1 MSRGKHIRAMF
12 CAVLIL
18 FLAGPISRVTSFS
31 FQPSHASLKQQ
42 LSHRLFSSSTPN
54 DVLSLPELYPFL
66 SSSLQK
72 LGFSSP
78 TPIQAASAGRSKDE
92 NLIMIAPTGSGK
104 TLAYLLPAFEKA
116 LAVGGTVLV
125 VAPTRE
131 LSVQLNYVASS
142 ILANLTPDE
151 NEYESENEPNP
162 DMKVLLAVKGVDA
175 PTPEQLNAATVLVGT
190 PFELYQVLTKI
201 QGGLEFIAGDVLTS
215 VILDEVDVLLPPAPK
230 ELRTALDGTDKD
242 GKRRYKDEFGII
254 RKKRNTPQDE
264 RRRQEQKR
272 KLNAVQRSGI
282 QMSSGSKQ
290 VVGPTDNILN
300 LIATRYGS
308 GRDIFPCQV
317 LAGSATASRRTLDR
331 LNKAL
336 YDAATEAA
344 STVEVVWAGNVKACR
359 PEVVVDEEKSEDV
372 NLPTNDV
379 QHTIRAV
386 TVPEEVKHQYIILS
400 KEAAAS
406 PKASM
411 EAVKKAVE
419 ILKPKTALLFLCGD
433 FCKSEVKQKVEVS
446 KNIRVPSERVKKT
459 AQARKRAAMKNKKSA
474 PPQQNSPL
482 TFSARQACSMLTN
495 LGIDAMPLHVALGLE
510 LNAKDTDED
519 ADIPPFLVTFE
530 GSARGLHIDDVDA
543 VFLVGRP
550 ASAASY
556 LHLAGRV
563 GRSLPAQGEVTI
575 RPGTVVS
582 LCTNGSAKELEKWTK
597 QIGGTPAEELI
608 L

>member
-1 MSRGKHIRAMF
+1 
-12 CAVLIL
+12 
-18 FLAGPISRVTSFS
+18 VTSFS
-31 FQPSHASLKQQ
+31 FQPSHANLKQQ

-54 DVLSLPELYPFL
+54 EVLSLSELYPSL

-78 TPIQAASAGRSKDE
+78 TTIQAASAGRSKEE

-104 TLAYLLPAFEKA
+104 TLAYLLPAIEKA

-142 ILANLTPDE
+142 ILANLTPDG
-151 NEYESENEPNP
+151 NEYESENEPTP
-162 DMKVLLAVKGVDA
+162 DMKVLLAVKGIDA

-190 PFELYQVLTKI
+190 PLELYQVLTKI
-201 QGGLEFIAGDVLTS
+201 QGGLEFIAGDILTS

-242 GKRRYKDEFGII
+242 KKRGYKDEFGII

-359 PEVVVDEEKSEDV
+359 PEVMVDEEKSEDV

-386 TVPEEVKHQYIILS
+386 TVPEEVKHQYITLS

-459 AQARKRAAMKNKKSA
+459 AQARKRAAMKNKKFA

-563 GRSLPAQGEVTI
+563 GRSLPAQGGVTI

>member
-1 MSRGKHIRAMF
+1 MSRKQIRSMF
-12 CAVLIL
+12 GTVLTLLLTGFITR
-18 FLAGPISRVTSFS
+18 ATAFS
-31 FQPSHASLKQQ
+31 PPVILKQQ
-42 LSHRLFSSSTPN
+42 LSHSSCLASSLS
-54 DVLSLPELYPFL
+54 DVPSLPELYPSL

-72 LGFSSP
+72 LGFSTP
-78 TPIQAASAGRSKDE
+78 TPIQAASAARSKDE

-104 TLAYLLPAFEKA
+104 TLAYLLPAIEKA
-116 LAVGGTVLV
+116 LSIGGTVLV
-125 VAPTRE
+125 IAPTRE

-142 ILANLTPDE
+142 ILANLAPDE
-151 NEYESENEPNP
+151 NEYESENEPAP
-162 DMKVLLAVKGVDA
+162 DMKVLLAVKGIDA

-190 PFELYQVLTKI
+190 PSEVYQVLTKI
-201 QGGLEFIAGDVLTS
+201 QGGFEFIAGDVLSS

-242 GKRRYKDEFGII
+242 RKRGYKDEFGII

-282 QMSSGSKQ
+282 QMSTGNRQ
-290 VVGPTDNILN
+290 VMGPTDNILN
-300 LIATRYGS
+300 LIATRHAS

-344 STVEVVWAGNVKACR
+344 STVDVVWAGNVKACR
-359 PEVVVDEEKSEDV
+359 PEVSMGEEKEEDA
-372 NLPTNDV
+372 NLNTKTSNDV

-386 TVPEEVKHQYIILS
+386 TVPEQVKHQYITLS

-406 PKASM
+406 PLASM

-433 FCKSEVKQKVEVS
+433 YCKTEVKQKVEVS

-459 AQARKRAAMKNKKSA
+459 AQARKRASTKNKKSP
-474 PPQQNSPL
+474 PPQQNTPQ
-482 TFSARQACSMLTN
+482 TFSARQACSMLAN

-510 LNAKDTDED
+510 LNAKETDED
-519 ADIPPFLVTFE
+519 TDIPPFLVTFE
-530 GSARGLHIDDVDA
+530 GSARGLHIDDVDL

-550 ASAASY
+550 ASPASY

-563 GRSLPAQGEVTI
+563 GRSLPTEGGVTI

>member
-1 MSRGKHIRAMF
+1 MFGTVLTLLLTGFITRAT
-12 CAVLIL
+12 A
-18 FLAGPISRVTSFS
+18 FS
-31 FQPSHASLKQQ
+31 PPAILKQQ
-42 LSHRLFSSSTPN
+42 LSHSSCLASSPS
-54 DVLSLPELYPFL
+54 DVPSLPELYPSL

-72 LGFSSP
+72 LGFSTP
-78 TPIQAASAGRSKDE
+78 TPIQAASAARSKDE

-104 TLAYLLPAFEKA
+104 TLAYLLPAIEKA
-116 LAVGGTVLV
+116 LSIGGTVLV
-125 VAPTRE
+125 IAPTRE

-142 ILANLTPDE
+142 ILANLAPDE
-151 NEYESENEPNP
+151 NEYDSENEPAP
-162 DMKVLLAVKGVDA
+162 DMKVILAVKGIDA
-175 PTPEQLNAATVLVGT
+175 PTSEQLNAATVLVGT
-190 PFELYQVLTKI
+190 PSEVYQVLTKI
-201 QGGLEFIAGDVLTS
+201 QGGFEFIAGDVLSS

-242 GKRRYKDEFGII
+242 RKRGYKDEFGII

-282 QMSSGSKQ
+282 QMSSGKRQ
-290 VVGPTDNILN
+290 VMGPTDNILN
-300 LIATRYGS
+300 LIATRHAS

-344 STVEVVWAGNVKACR
+344 STVDVVWAGNVKACR
-359 PEVVVDEEKSEDV
+359 PEVSMGEEEEEDS
-372 NLPTNDV
+372 NLNTETSNGV

-386 TVPEEVKHQYIILS
+386 TVPEQVKHQYITLS

-406 PKASM
+406 PLASM

-419 ILKPKTALLFLCGD
+419 ILNPKTALLFLCGD
-433 FCKSEVKQKVEVS
+433 YCKTEVKQKVEVS

-459 AQARKRAAMKNKKSA
+459 AQARKMASTKNMKSP
-474 PPQQNSPL
+474 PPQQNTPQ
-482 TFSARQACSMLTN
+482 TFSARQACSMLAN

-510 LNAKDTDED
+510 LNAKETDE
-519 ADIPPFLVTFE
+519 ATDIPPFLVTFE
-530 GSARGLHIDDVDA
+530 GSARGLHIDDVDL

-550 ASAASY
+550 ASPASY

-563 GRSLPAQGEVTI
+563 GRSVPTEGGVTI